1 MLEGDAGWP
10 ASCLTMSFSGKGGL
24 QTAPTSFVALDLRG
38 HRWLS
43 MTAPFTFPRVRGNQK
58 GASPVC
64 GGTRRG
70 LTLRAGESG
79 GVFDKCIGP
88 WLGGRLI
95 CFAAA
100 SMMMKSVDTAC
111 RAQHDKRSGVARALP
126 HPVTLSVAKVLR
138 SCLATWGGVCGGCA
152 GGVAPLPPLR

>member
-58 GASPVC
+58 GASPAC
-64 GGTRRG
+64 
-70 LTLRAGESG
+70 GESG

-88 WLGGRLI
+88 WLGGRL
-95 CFAAA
+95 AYA
-100 SMMMKSVDTAC
+100 S
-111 RAQHDKRSGVARALP
+111 LP
-126 HPVTLSVAKVLR
+126 LV
-138 SCLATWGGVCGGCA
+138 
-152 GGVAPLPPLR
+152 